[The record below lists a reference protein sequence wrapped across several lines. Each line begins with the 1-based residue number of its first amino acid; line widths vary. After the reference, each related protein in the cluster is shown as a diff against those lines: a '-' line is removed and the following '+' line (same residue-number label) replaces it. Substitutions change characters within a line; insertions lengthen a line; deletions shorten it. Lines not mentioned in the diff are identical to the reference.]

1 MYNVLVVKINFE
13 KIILYGELA
22 EWKNNLVDCSLTGTL
37 DGLWAKL
44 AFDRS
49 SEKVYLIWRVG

>member
-22 EWKNNLVDCSLTGTL
+22 ERKNNPVDCSLTGKL

-49 SEKVYLIWRVG
+49 SKKFI

>member
-22 EWKNNLVDCSLTGTL
+22 EWKNNPVDCSLTGTL